1 MDLSLPWKNRKQR
14 VNCLAYRDRPLF
26 LSFCAK
32 ITFFF
37 LFSFCHTFDTD
48 TWAPPEDHPD
58 ARAQTGVHSLH
69 IAGLRPLH
77 AAPVFRR
84 SRVAQLKQN
93 LLFGNTRPGER
104 DISRYCCLSYYF
116 DTVVYVKVCTQERCS
131 PPCMTSL
138 SLHWWMLRWKH
149 KRLAPFLNLRSLHLG
164 FRLAHNLTEIT
175 RRRVNPCHKAIPF
188 IKERPSR
195 VQHYQTTASTQT
207 GLEANSQFQ
216 QQSVQQTQLQPQ
228 QLQRASGARAGST
241 SAATAFSGET
251 RKISLSARSVS
262 AIPTASTSTSG
273 VSQYLA
279 SPCSTLPRSSSIQ
292 RIPLVAPQPTQLT
305 PQDKK
310 ATYLTNNEGFGLS
323 QL

>member
-1 MDLSLPWKNRKQR
+1 NSYLSDYDHRPGRPSFILVQLEREKSHPFQKSQRNGRLKYQKLRRHDLKM
-14 VNCLAYRDRPLF
+14 
-26 LSFCAK
+26 
-32 ITFFF
+32 
-37 LFSFCHTFDTD
+37 
-48 TWAPPEDHPD
+48 
-58 ARAQTGVHSLH
+58 
-69 IAGLRPLH
+69 
-77 AAPVFRR
+77 APVFRR

-104 DISRYCCLSYYF
+104 DISRYCSLSYYF

-131 PPCMTSL
+131 PPC
-138 SLHWWMLRWKH
+138 
-149 KRLAPFLNLRSLHLG
+149 
-164 FRLAHNLTEIT
+164 
-175 RRRVNPCHKAIPF
+175 
-188 IKERPSR
+188 
-195 VQHYQTTASTQT
+195 
-207 GLEANSQFQ
+207 LEANSLFQ

-273 VSQYLA
+273 VGQYLA

-292 RIPLVAPQPTQLT
+292 IIPLVAPQPTQFT

-323 QL
+323 QF

>member
-1 MDLSLPWKNRKQR
+1 MW
-14 VNCLAYRDRPLF
+14 
-26 LSFCAK
+26 
-32 ITFFF
+32 
-37 LFSFCHTFDTD
+37 
-48 TWAPPEDHPD
+48 
-58 ARAQTGVHSLH
+58 
-69 IAGLRPLH
+69 
-77 AAPVFRR
+77 
-84 SRVAQLKQN
+84 
-93 LLFGNTRPGER
+93 
-104 DISRYCCLSYYF
+104 
-116 DTVVYVKVCTQERCS
+116 
-131 PPCMTSL
+131 
-138 SLHWWMLRWKH
+138 RWKH

-164 FRLAHNLTEIT
+164 FRLAHNLKAIPPI
-175 RRRVNPCHKAIPF
+175 RVNPCHKAIPF

-262 AIPTASTSTSG
+262 AIPTAYTSTSG

-292 RIPLVAPQPTQLT
+292 IIPLVAPQPTQLT
-305 PQDKK
+305 PKDKK
-310 ATYLTNNEGFGLS
+310 ATYQQPVAQPSPVANPTQTVAPQTTQPQGPDNCVRLEEDD
-323 QL
+323 